1 MRVKKF
7 RLKMIIFAYLGSTL
21 AIPINFW
28 EYIMV
33 SFPRKQTVEGMFVLN
48 VRSVGQEITS
58 VDPLIFQSVTKMP
71 YRIIYLLSLNGNPY
85 MEKMKLE
92 VFSRPHPSL

>member
-48 VRSVGQEITS
+48 VTSIGQEITS

-71 YRIIYLLSLNGNPY
+71 YRIIYLSLNGNPC
-85 MEKMKLE
+85 MEQMELE
-92 VFSRPHPSL
+92 VFSRSHRSL

>member
-1 MRVKKF
+1 
-7 RLKMIIFAYLGSTL
+7 MIIFAYLRSTL

-33 SFPRKQTVEGMFVLN
+33 SFPRKQTVEGMLVLN
-48 VRSVGQEITS
+48 VTSIGQEITS

-71 YRIIYLLSLNGNPY
+71 YRIIYLSLNGNPC
-85 MEKMKLE
+85 MEQMELE
-92 VFSRPHPSL
+92 VFSHSHPSL

>member
-33 SFPRKQTVEGMFVLN
+33 SFPRKQTVEGMLVLN
-48 VRSVGQEITS
+48 VTSIGQEITS

-71 YRIIYLLSLNGNPY
+71 YRIIYLSLNGNPC
-85 MEKMKLE
+85 MEQMELE
-92 VFSRPHPSL
+92 VFSRSHPSL

>member
-7 RLKMIIFAYLGSTL
+7 RLKMIIFAYLRSTL

-33 SFPRKQTVEGMFVLN
+33 SFPRKQTVEGMLVLN
-48 VRSVGQEITS
+48 VTSIGQEITS

-71 YRIIYLLSLNGNPY
+71 YRIIYLSLNGNPC
-85 MEKMKLE
+85 MEQMELE
-92 VFSRPHPSL
+92 VFSRSHPSL

>member
-21 AIPINFW
+21 AIPNNFW

-48 VRSVGQEITS
+48 IRSIGQEITS

-71 YRIIYLLSLNGNPY
+71 YRIIYLSLNGNLY

>member
-48 VRSVGQEITS
+48 VTSIGQEITS

-71 YRIIYLLSLNGNPY
+71 YRIIYLSLNGNPC
-85 MEKMKLE
+85 MEQMELE
-92 VFSRPHPSL
+92 VFSHSHPSL

>member
-1 MRVKKF
+1 
-7 RLKMIIFAYLGSTL
+7 MISFAYLGSTL

-28 EYIMV
+28 EYNML

-48 VRSVGQEITS
+48 VRSIGQEITS

-71 YRIIYLLSLNGNPY
+71 YRIIYLSLNGNPC
-85 MEKMKLE
+85 MEQMELE
-92 VFSRPHPSL
+92 VFFRSHPSL